1 MFTSKREEL
10 INIGYNKLLK
20 ENKLDYLIKLS
31 NRLAKQ
37 TLIVNRNAFNTEKK
51 NFEKCVIQFLIQ
63 RVLYISFNERILEA
77 LGKKNRQCVQ
87 SKIFY

>member
-37 TLIVNRNAFNTEKK
+37 TLIVKRNTFNTEKK
-51 NFEKCVIQFLIQ
+51 KILNNVSYNF
-63 RVLYISFNERILEA
+63 
-77 LGKKNRQCVQ
+77 
-87 SKIFY
+87 